1 MQTTRILQNKNLYCI
16 FTKFIYKEKK
26 KEQYTYKQQQQKRNI
41 QTIQNKT
48 KLTHPPPRSLV

>member
-26 KEQYTYKQQQQKRNI
+26 KNNTHINNNNKKGTYKQF
-41 QTIQNKT
+41 KT
-48 KLTHPPPRSLV
+48 KLNSPTLHPVH